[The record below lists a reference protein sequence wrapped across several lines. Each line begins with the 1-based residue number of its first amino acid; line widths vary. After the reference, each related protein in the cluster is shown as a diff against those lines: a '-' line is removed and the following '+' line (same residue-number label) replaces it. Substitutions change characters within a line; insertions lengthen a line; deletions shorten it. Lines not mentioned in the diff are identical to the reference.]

1 MKLNY
6 SDQYKATHS
15 NLEFEQFKRKL
26 LRQAGGFGVFY
37 VSETPRSTLSFSE
50 EANVGLYE
58 KQPSNVL
65 QVFRKS
71 ADFAGTVIQSFGRG
85 LRGLVL
91 SAFER
96 YQSRSAI
103 RRMLRLSDSA
113 LQDIGLE
120 RAQLET
126 LGLTGGNI
134 SDYVSGVNHRRF
146 ENTGKLKTKPGLTLI
161 DCSDFDRDNQR
172 NLDRAA

>member
-37 VSETPRSTLSFSE
+37 GLEPTHSTLIFSE

-58 KQPSNVL
+58 KQSSNVL
-65 QVFRKS
+65 QVLRKS
-71 ADFAGTVIQSFGRG
+71 ADFAGIVIQSFGRG
-85 LRGLVL
+85 MRSLAL

-96 YQSRSAI
+96 YQSRNAI
-103 RRMLRLSDSA
+103 RRMLRLSDSV
-113 LQDIGLE
+113 LQDIGME
-120 RAQLET
+120 RVQLET
-126 LGLTGGNI
+126 LRLTGGNI
-134 SDYVSGVNHRRF
+134 SDYVSGVNNSRF
-146 ENTGKLKTKPGLTLI
+146 ESAKKLNTDRHLTLI
-161 DCSDFDRDNQR
+161 DCSDSDWNNQR